1 MNMFPKKHVK
11 CNFPDK
17 PLHIYMYIMYPPI
30 RNYDLLMI
38 LPSKNRDLTN
48 DEPVSLAENWRFT
61 TWNRNFHGESDD

>member
-17 PLHIYMYIMYPPI
+17 PLHIYMYIMHPPI

-48 DEPVSLAENWRFT
+48 DEPVSLAEN
-61 TWNRNFHGESDD
+61 